1 MELEGLK
8 ILYVCHDFPFPPM
21 NGGLVDMWN
30 RIRAFHR
37 FGAQVDVIATVKEFP
52 NTEDL
57 RTVQNQVRNLRII
70 KRKSFLSALLR
81 WKPLLVAVRE
91 ELGLLQIDE
100 EYDLLVMQTE
110 FVTEILKNRTAT
122 WQKSII
128 RVENDEYSFQI
139 KAARAQ
145 RSLVRKLIYFWEAI
159 RIKSHAIASFQD
171 ADMLWFISH
180 DDLMGYK
187 KRTQS
192 DVHISAVFMPS
203 AVDLT
208 VRNRPSLNGQQVL
221 FVGNLSS
228 VFNKAAVEWY
238 ILNIHPRLADIEG
251 YKFVVAGSSLG
262 KDCHWLESLAS
273 HHSNIDVVIDAD
285 DLSSFYNESALFVN
299 PMQSGA
305 GVKLKTIE
313 AGVRGLPILSTPVGA
328 EGTGLIQNEHFILA
342 HDAGEFCSGVRKLL
356 GDKALAAGMVER
368 CQMFL
373 LENYDQKNVL
383 KRALDSL

>member
-91 ELGLLQIDE
+91 ELGFLQIDE

-180 DDLMGYK
+180 DDLMG
-187 KRTQS
+187 
-192 DVHISAVFMPS
+192 
-203 AVDLT
+203 
-208 VRNRPSLNGQQVL
+208 
-221 FVGNLSS
+221 
-228 VFNKAAVEWY
+228 
-238 ILNIHPRLADIEG
+238 
-251 YKFVVAGSSLG
+251 
-262 KDCHWLESLAS
+262 
-273 HHSNIDVVIDAD
+273 
-285 DLSSFYNESALFVN
+285 
-299 PMQSGA
+299 
-305 GVKLKTIE
+305 
-313 AGVRGLPILSTPVGA
+313 
-328 EGTGLIQNEHFILA
+328 
-342 HDAGEFCSGVRKLL
+342 
-356 GDKALAAGMVER
+356 
-368 CQMFL
+368 
-373 LENYDQKNVL
+373 
-383 KRALDSL
+383 